1 MKQRLQKAIAQ
12 AGITSRRKAEKL
24 ILENRVKVNGIIV
37 NQLGSSV
44 DSKDIITIDDKP
56 IEKERYRLDS
66 KLQIGIVKSSST
78 LKSFTCFGVLRRN
91 RKIKAIGKRVN
102 TLVEIFSLLII

>member
-1 MKQRLQKAIAQ
+1 MPEDLSFSFLAL
-12 AGITSRRKAEKL
+12 L
-24 ILENRVKVNGIIV
+24 I
-37 NQLGSSV
+37 S
-44 DSKDIITIDDKP
+44 DKT

-78 LKSFTCFGVLRRN
+78 LKSFTCFGVLKRN

-102 TLVEIFSLLII
+102 TLVEIFLLLII

>member
-1 MKQRLQKAIAQ
+1 MPEDLSFSFLAL
-12 AGITSRRKAEKL
+12 L
-24 ILENRVKVNGIIV
+24 I
-37 NQLGSSV
+37 S
-44 DSKDIITIDDKP
+44 DKT

-66 KLQIGIVKSSST
+66 KLQIEIVKSSST

-102 TLVEIFSLLII
+102 TLVEIFSLMII